1 MNLGWLV
8 FSGVGFLIAAFSIVA
23 ARRPDIPPWEARVFR
38 AVNGLPGWLYWILWL
53 PMQLGNLVVGTVL
66 GLVAARRTHEWAV
79 AIGVILAMVLKLVT
93 ERVVRHEMKDFLAV
107 RERPGTSEP
116 GAILRGSDV
125 PSSGPSFP
133 SGHVIL
139 VAALATVVAPTL
151 SGVVVGGPFLLILL
165 VMVGRVY
172 VGAHN
177 PLDVTAGLGTG
188 LLLGGVIAAFVG

>member
-1 MNLGWLV
+1 MNYGWFWL
-8 FSGVGFLIAAFSIVA
+8 SGVGLVITVCSIGA

-38 AVNGLPGWLYWILWL
+38 AVNGLPDRLYWILWL
-53 PMQLGNLVVGTVL
+53 PMQLGNLVVGTLL
-66 GLVAARRTHEWAV
+66 GLAAARRTHEWAV
-79 AIGVILAMVLKLVT
+79 ALGVVLAMVLKLVT
-93 ERVVRHEMKDFLAV
+93 ERVLRHEMKEYLAV
-107 RERPGTSEP
+107 RERPGVSQP

-125 PSSGPSFP
+125 PSHGPSFP

-139 VAALATVVAPTL
+139 VAAIATIVAPTL
-151 SGVVVGGPFLLILL
+151 SGVLVGGPFLLIVL

-188 LLLGGVIAAFVG
+188 LLLGGLIAAFVG

>member
-1 MNLGWLV
+1 MNYGWFWL
-8 FSGVGFLIAAFSIVA
+8 SGVGLVITVCSIGA

-38 AVNGLPGWLYWILWL
+38 AVNGLPDWLYWILWP
-53 PMQLGNLVVGTVL
+53 PMQLGNLVVGTVV
-66 GLVAARRTHEWAV
+66 GLIAARRTHEWAV
-79 AIGVILAMVLKLVT
+79 AIGVVLAMVLKLVT
-93 ERVVRHEMKDFLAV
+93 ERVLRHEMREYLAV
-107 RERPGTSEP
+107 RERPGTSQP

-125 PSSGPSFP
+125 PSEGPSFP

-151 SGVVVGGPFLLILL
+151 SGALVGGPFLLILL
-165 VMVGRVY
+165 VMIGRVY

-177 PLDVTAGLGTG
+177 PLDVIAGLGTG